1 MRNQCIERLHA
12 RRYFVN
18 LFALISVGAV
28 MSDAEFIP
36 TLVAIASDANKLI
49 TAQQIAAK
57 RLLDYDGEVYPH
69 DGCAITLSVLLQE
82 AGIAVADTFQAIVL
96 GNTLKLKRKWQ
107 VIPVG
112 QQKMGDVG
120 STCGAEP
127 VHGSDHIYLVLK
139 ILNTDEMVIADNQMT
154 RPHFRYASGIGGKT
168 PTKFFLRATSNGA

>member
-1 MRNQCIERLHA
+1 MSDGQCIP
-12 RRYFVN
+12 
-18 LFALISVGAV
+18 ALVR
-28 MSDAEFIP
+28 
-36 TLVAIASDANKLI
+36 IASDANQLI

-57 RLLDYDGEVYPH
+57 RLLDYDGEIFPH

-82 AGIAVADTFQAIVL
+82 SGISVADTYQAIVL

-112 QQKMGDVG
+112 EQKTGDVG
-120 STCGAEP
+120 STCGSEP

-139 ILNTDEMVIADNQMT
+139 ILNDDEMVIADNQMT

-168 PTKFFLRATSNGA
+168 PTKFFLRAPTDGA